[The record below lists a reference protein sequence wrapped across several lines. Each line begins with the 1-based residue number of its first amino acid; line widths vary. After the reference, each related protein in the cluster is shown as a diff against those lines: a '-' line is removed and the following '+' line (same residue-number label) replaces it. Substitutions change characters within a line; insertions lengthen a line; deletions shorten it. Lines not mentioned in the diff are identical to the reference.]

1 LALSAGM
8 RGGEIFALQPDD
20 YDSETGTLAIRK
32 TLVNNGTQI
41 GSPKSKHSYRKI
53 RLASVARDALDKHL
67 LTTNAQWIFPS
78 RTGTNLRY
86 HNFIRFHWRPLLK
99 NAAVD
104 YKSFHT
110 CRHYVA
116 STLIG
121 ENVPLSAVARYLGD
135 NEVTILRT
143 YSHLIDGMQGMAAAA
158 MDNALA

>member
-1 LALSAGM
+1 M
-8 RGGEIFALQPDD
+8 RGGEIFALQPAA
-20 YDSETGTLAIRK
+20 YDAETGTLAIRR

-41 GSPKSKHSYRKI
+41 GTPKSKHSYRKV
-53 RLASVARDALDKHL
+53 RLCSAARDALNKHL
-67 LTTNAQWIFPS
+67 RNLPTDSKWMFPS
-78 RTGTNLRY
+78 RTGTNPRY
-86 HNFIRFHWRPLLK
+86 HNFIRFHWRPHLK
-99 NAAVD
+99 ARSVD

-143 YSHLIDGMQGMAAAA
+143 YSHLIDGMQHMAASA
-158 MDNALA
+158 MDDALG

>member
-1 LALSAGM
+1 L
-8 RGGEIFALQPDD
+8 RGGEIFALQPAD
-20 YDSETGTLAIRK
+20 YDAETGTLAIRR

-53 RLASVARDALDKHL
+53 RLCSAARDALNKHL
-67 LTTNAQWIFPS
+67 PTDSEWMFPS
-78 RTGTNLRY
+78 KAGTNLRY

-99 NAAVD
+99 SAGVD
-104 YKSFHT
+104 YKNFHT

-143 YSHLIDGMQGMAAAA
+143 YSHLIDGMHGIAAAA
-158 MDNALA
+158 MDNAFALRQP